1 MTNHTGAPTDRAHP
15 DHAAIREAFAKRPK
29 AATLAAV
36 PVTMGRYGPL
46 KPRPRVTI
54 QGEGETA
61 VATVRTAAGIT
72 FTINADDWL
81 RLVARFNGTVPAIFW
96 RKNSQGRGYLGI
108 VLPPGLG
115 ETKGETK
122 MLSHVIVGPE
132 ADRHHIRYRDGNSLN
147 LTRANL
153 NPIERGVAAAMAGA
167 K

>member
-1 MTNHTGAPTDRAHP
+1 MTIHTGAPTDRAHP
-15 DHAAIREAFAKRPK
+15 DHGAIREAFAKRPT
-29 AATLAAV
+29 AATLAAG

-54 QGEGETA
+54 QGESETA
-61 VATVRTAAGIT
+61 IATVRTAAGIT
-72 FTINADDWL
+72 FTINAEDWR
-81 RLVARFNGTVPAIFW
+81 RLVERFSGAVPAIFW
-96 RKNSQGRGYLGI
+96 RRNGRGRGYLGI
-108 VLPPGLG
+108 VLPPGPG
-115 ETKGETK
+115 ETKGRTA
-122 MLSHVIVGPE
+122 MLSRVIVGPE

>member
-1 MTNHTGAPTDRAHP
+1 MTNHTTARTDRAHP
-15 DHAAIREAFAKRPK
+15 DHAAIREAFAKRPN
-29 AATLAAV
+29 AATLAAI
-36 PVTMGRYGPL
+36 PLTMGRYGTL
-46 KPRPRVTI
+46 TQRPRVTI
-54 QGEGETA
+54 RGEGETA
-61 VATVRTAAGIT
+61 IATVTTPTGIT
-72 FTINADDWL
+72 FKVNLEDW
-81 RLVARFNGTVPAIFW
+81 RRVIEPFNGALPAIFW

-132 ADRHHIRYRDGNSLN
+132 ADGHHIRYRDGNSLN